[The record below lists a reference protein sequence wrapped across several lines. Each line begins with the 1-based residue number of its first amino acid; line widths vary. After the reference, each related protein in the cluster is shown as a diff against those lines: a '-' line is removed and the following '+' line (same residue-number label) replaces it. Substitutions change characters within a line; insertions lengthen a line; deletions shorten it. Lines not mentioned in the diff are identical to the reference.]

1 MKKYTLKVYPV
12 GLGREVYR
20 VMEISGEHTLDD
32 LCDAILTSFDFDDDH
47 LYEFCM
53 DNKMYSENNYVSA
66 PLEEDDPSTNI
77 SLDTL
82 GLMTRQKFTL
92 HYDFGDDWLFAIN
105 VRKIEET
112 SWRVAPTV
120 LQEKGRVEQYPDWDD
135 EEL

>member
-32 LCDAILTSFDFDDDH
+32 LCDAILASFDFDNDH

-53 DNKMYSENNYVSA
+53 DNKMYSENNYVSTL
-66 PLEEDDPSTNI
+66 LEEDTPSTDI
-77 SLDTL
+77 ALDAL
-82 GLMTRQKFTL
+82 GLITRQKFTL
-92 HYDFGDDWLFAIN
+92 HYDFGDNWLFAIN

-112 SWRVAPTV
+112 SWRVVPTV